1 MPPDR
6 RHPDERYPDERYP
19 DERYPDERY
28 RRAEPRPNDD
38 RSLVDLLGELTTE
51 TRELVRQEINLAQTE
66 ISEKT
71 SQATQEVK
79 DKAAEA
85 GKDAAY
91 VGLGGAVAYAGLIAL
106 VFSLALLLGSFMPD
120 WLGFL
125 IVGVLVAGIG
135 YALAQSGLKKL
146 RQINYALETD
156 FSLSKTKQTLQE
168 DKQWMKE
175 EAREIKE
182 NETETKPSDRQS
194 IR

>member
-1 MPPDR
+1 MPPPDR
-6 RHPDERYPDERYP
+6 RPPDD
-19 DERYPDERY
+19 
-28 RRAEPRPNDD
+28 RRPRGEPRLDD
-38 RSLVDLLGELTTE
+38 ERSLVDLLRELTTE

-79 DKAAEA
+79 GKATEA

-91 VGLGGAVAYAGLIAL
+91 VGLGGAIAYAGLLAL

-125 IVGVLVAGIG
+125 IAGVVVLLIG
-135 YALAQSGLKKL
+135 YALIQSGLKKL
-146 RQINYALETD
+146 RQVDYALSTD
-156 FSLSKTKQTLQE
+156 FSLSKTKRTLQE

-175 EAREIKE
+175 EAREVKAG
-182 NETETKPSDRQS
+182 ETETKPSEHRPIQ
-194 IR
+194 

>member
-1 MPPDR
+1 MPPPERRPPDDR
-6 RHPDERYPDERYP
+6 RPPS
-19 DERYPDERY
+19 
-28 RRAEPRPNDD
+28 EPRPDE
-38 RSLVDLLGELTTE
+38 RSLVDLLSELTTE

-79 DKAAEA
+79 NTALEA

-91 VGLGGAVAYAGLIAL
+91 VGLGGAIAYAGLLAL

-125 IVGVLVAGIG
+125 IAGVVVLLIG
-135 YALAQSGLKKL
+135 YALAQSGLEKL
-146 RQINYALETD
+146 RQMDYALSTD

-175 EAREIKE
+175 EAREVKQG
-182 NETETKPSDRQS
+182 ETEAKPSGRPS